1 MRHLFKSIGA
11 SVLALMLA
19 QSGFGAM
26 QAVQGTAAAPRGMAN
41 VAFAPAARSDAAFV
55 IGACLDKDRAWG
67 VVDAFFDKLGAIS
80 GAQGE
85 EIRAAKAQLAEYKAN
100 PFKDISDNTFLK
112 ECGILEADI
121 RWAVVSIEEMPDFKG
136 GSVIPGGLSLAVA
149 TNCDLQRFLGAFE
162 RKLKEKPIDAA
173 EFREASVEGVKAW
186 RLVPLNE
193 KSAKDMQDN
202 NVDLHV
208 AWLDNQLVVAAI
220 SRDALARQIRL
231 YRGGEGK
238 SESLR
243 GFSSPGT
250 VAGVFMSGV
259 GELMRQTVPVE
270 QLEGL
275 NAIPNGQQI
284 FFGLKTVAIEL
295 KSASGADIHL
305 SFRLGAASEADAD
318 VLRTFAKTG
327 VMVGRAQ
334 LAQSAEQAG
343 GLLKVVDGVKV
354 GGANGVLEISLDTT
368 VSDLTD
374 ALAKIIEQAQK
385 PKATGPRGAGRE
397 GEARRG
403 KRASAAADGDMK

>member
-1 MRHLFKSIGA
+1 
-11 SVLALMLA
+11 
-19 QSGFGAM
+19 
-26 QAVQGTAAAPRGMAN
+26 
-41 VAFAPAARSDAAFV
+41 
-55 IGACLDKDRAWG
+55 
-67 VVDAFFDKLGAIS
+67 
-80 GAQGE
+80 
-85 EIRAAKAQLAEYKAN
+85 
-100 PFKDISDNTFLK
+100 
-112 ECGILEADI
+112 
-121 RWAVVSIEEMPDFKG
+121 
-136 GSVIPGGLSLAVA
+136 
-149 TNCDLQRFLGAFE
+149 
-162 RKLKEKPIDAA
+162 
-173 EFREASVEGVKAW
+173 
-186 RLVPLNE
+186 
-193 KSAKDMQDN
+193 
-202 NVDLHV
+202 
-208 AWLDNQLVVAAI
+208 
-220 SRDALARQIRL
+220 
-231 YRGGEGK
+231 
-238 SESLR
+238 
-243 GFSSPGT
+243 
-250 VAGVFMSGV
+250 MSGV

-403 KRASAAADGDMK
+403 TRAGAAADGDMK